1 MMSEQM
7 KTAARKHATLA
18 TLAILGSA
26 IAAAIW
32 AGGDHGWAVGVAAFY
47 LVCCVAL
54 FVWSRGDGDVAAI
67 LRLSGD
73 ERQTMLDLRATA
85 ATGLVTIVFCLGGA
99 IVDLARGGSGN
110 PWTLICTVAG
120 FAYISALGWS
130 RHRHS

>member
-1 MMSEQM
+1 MTDQL

-18 TLAILGSA
+18 TLAILGGA

-32 AGGDHGWAVGVAAFY
+32 AGGDHGWAVGVASFY
-47 LVCCVAL
+47 AVCCVAL

-67 LRLSGD
+67 VRLSGD

-85 ATGLVTIVFCLGGA
+85 ATGVVTILFSLGGA
-99 IVDLARGGSGN
+99 IINLARGGSGG

-120 FAYISALGWS
+120 FAYITALAWS
-130 RHRHS
+130 RRHH